1 MTIAIVIPVKPFAA
15 AKTRLASAMG
25 TDERAALARS
35 CFDHV
40 LAAARAAQG
49 PFRVEVHS
57 ACPEVLA
64 LAGPDGVP
72 EQGEGLNGVLEA
84 ARRRSRERG
93 DAAMIAL
100 FADLPLLTATDVE
113 KLAAATLHHGL
124 ALAPD
129 RAGTG
134 TNALG
139 LGAEVEMPF
148 LFGPG
153 SRAAFAKAA
162 AARGLPVALVET
174 PGLACDVDAP
184 ADLRFIASPP
194 DAPPYSGS
202 A

>member
-1 MTIAIVIPVKPFAA
+1 MTIAIVIPVKPFFT
-15 AKTRLASAMG
+15 AKTRLASVMEA
-25 TDERAALARS
+25 DERAALARS

-49 PFRVEVHS
+49 AFRVEVHS
-57 ACPEVLA
+57 SYPDVLA
-64 LAGPDGVP
+64 LAGANGVP

-84 ARRRSRERG
+84 ALRRSRARG

-100 FADLPLLTATDVE
+100 FADLPLLTTGDVE
-113 KLAAATLHHGL
+113 QLAAATLRCGL

-129 RAGTG
+129 REGTG

-139 LGAEVEMPF
+139 LAATVELPF

-153 SRAAFAKAA
+153 SRAAFADAA
-162 AARGLPVALVET
+162 AARGLPCALVET

-194 DAPPYSGS
+194 GAPPYSGS